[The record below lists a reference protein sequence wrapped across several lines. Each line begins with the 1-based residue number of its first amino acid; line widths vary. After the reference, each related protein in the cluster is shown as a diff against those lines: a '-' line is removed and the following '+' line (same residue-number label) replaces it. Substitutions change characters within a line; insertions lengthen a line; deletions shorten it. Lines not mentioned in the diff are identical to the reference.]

1 MTELNGTVVAGFE
14 PVRDVVEEHL
24 RSGAEAGMSL
34 VVERDGERLADLW
47 GGHRDA
53 ARTRR
58 WKRDTITNTWS
69 ITKTVTSLAAL
80 LLVDAGELDVHAPVA
95 RYWPE
100 FAANGKERV
109 EVRHLL
115 SHTSGISGLDQPA
128 RLDDLYDV
136 RAAAARMAS
145 QAPWWEPGS
154 TSGYHV
160 LNYGHLIGELVFRL
174 TGLSLRAFVRQHLA
188 GPLGADFQL
197 GVRDEDLGRV
207 ADVIPPAAGLD
218 LSALDPDSV
227 AYRTFTGP
235 AADAAAANTPAW
247 RAAELGAAN
256 GHGNARSVARILAS
270 SARLLK
276 PATLDLIFAEQSNG
290 PDLVN
295 GLHLRWGIG
304 FALPDR
310 RTLPWLPDGRV
321 AFWGGWGGS
330 MAIMDF
336 DRGVTIAYVMNDM
349 GADILGSARSAAY
362 VQAVYRALDGSAG
375 SVRPVEPGV
384 EHGVRRIPENGVH
397 LKPPH

>member
-1 MTELNGTVVAGFE
+1 M
-14 PVRDVVEEHL
+14 
-24 RSGAEAGMSL
+24 
-34 VVERDGERLADLW
+34 
-47 GGHRDA
+47 
-53 ARTRR
+53 
-58 WKRDTITNTWS
+58 
-69 ITKTVTSLAAL
+69 
-80 LLVDAGELDVHAPVA
+80 
-95 RYWPE
+95 
-100 FAANGKERV
+100 
-109 EVRHLL
+109 
-115 SHTSGISGLDQPA
+115 
-128 RLDDLYDV
+128 
-136 RAAAARMAS
+136 
-145 QAPWWEPGS
+145 
-154 TSGYHV
+154 
-160 LNYGHLIGELVFRL
+160 FRL

-227 AYRTFTGP
+227 AYRTFSGP

-256 GHGNARSVARILAS
+256 GHGNAGSVARILAS

-330 MAIMDF
+330 MAIMDV

-375 SVRPVEPGV
+375 SVRPVEPSV

-397 LKPPH
+397 LKPPL